1 MQKYK
6 ELYEVQN
13 VEERLYDISCTH
25 ERLISS
31 LLRGL
36 RFNRI

>member
-13 VEERLYDISCTH
+13 VEERLCDISCYH
-25 ERLISS
+25 QQLVSS

>member
-13 VEERLYDISCTH
+13 VEERLYDISCYHQQST
-25 ERLISS
+25 SS